1 MGARKLVTVV
11 LVAVA
16 VVLAARYLFW
26 NDKRDVR
33 RRLFA
38 MAEAASTSGRATA
51 EERSSAAE
59 NLGALVTDDV
69 IIKTDSASFVGGRP
83 AVVRLAL
90 DAAPAAN
97 TLRVSLEDVQVELI
111 DPATATA
118 FFTLNVSGA
127 GSPALDP
134 LPRQVHATLV
144 KRRGEWLLERGEV
157 LRTLE
162 GAH

>member
-59 NLGALVTDDV
+59 HLGALVTDDV

-97 TLRVSLEDVQVELI
+97 SLRV
-111 DPATATA
+111 
-118 FFTLNVSGA
+118 
-127 GSPALDP
+127 
-134 LPRQVHATLV
+134 
-144 KRRGEWLLERGEV
+144 
-157 LRTLE
+157 
-162 GAH
+162 

>member
-1 MGARKLVTVV
+1 MSARKLVTVV

-33 RRLFA
+33 RRLSA
-38 MAEAASTSGRATA
+38 MAGAASTRGPETA
-51 EERSSAAE
+51 SAAAD
-59 NLGALVTDDV
+59 LGNLVTDDV
-69 IIKTDSASFVGGRP
+69 LIKTDPASFVGGRP
-83 AVVRLAL
+83 AVVRLVL
-90 DAAPAAN
+90 DAAASHHQ
-97 TLRVSLEDVQVELI
+97 LRVSVDDVQVELI

-118 FFTLNVSGA
+118 FFTLNIA
-127 GSPALDP
+127 GDGPPATDP

-144 KRRGEWLLERGEV
+144 KRRGEWLLTRGEV

-162 GAH
+162 GR

>member
-16 VVLAARYLFW
+16 VVLTARYLFW
-26 NDKRDVR
+26 NDRRDVR

-38 MAEAASTSGRATA
+38 MAEAASTSPSKTA
-51 EERSSAAE
+51 AERESAAT
-59 NLGALVTDDV
+59 NLGNLVTDDV
-69 IIKTDSASFVGGRP
+69 IIKTDPASFVGGRP
-83 AVVRLAL
+83 AVVRLVL
-90 DAAPAAN
+90 DHAAIRHQ
-97 TLRVSLEDVQVELI
+97 LRVSLDDVQVELI

-118 FFTLNVSGA
+118 FFTLNISGDGPPTA
-127 GSPALDP
+127 DP

-162 GAH
+162 GK

>member
-33 RRLFA
+33 RRLVA
-38 MAEAASTSGRATA
+38 MAEAVSRSGRETPPEKATV
-51 EERSSAAE
+51 AE
-59 NLGALVTDDV
+59 NLGNLLTDDV
-69 IIKTDSASFVGGRP
+69 IIKTDAASFVGGRP
-83 AVVRLAL
+83 AVVRLVL
-90 DAAPAAN
+90 DGAA
-97 TLRVSLEDVQVELI
+97 TRDHLRVSLDDVEVELL

-118 FFTLNVSGA
+118 FFTLKISGD
-127 GSPALDP
+127 GSPAADP

-162 GAH
+162 GAP